1 MSISN
6 VIIPLDVSNV
16 SFAAM
21 EIGHDLAR
29 RIGVKTEVVSV
40 ASPRYANVTSAALR
54 QLVDDDRP
62 SSIRVIS
69 SERHDV
75 EGVLAEEVLADRTAL
90 WCIGSHGRTAIGE
103 LLFGSV
109 SADLVRDAQVPIVV
123 TGPHSAAR
131 PDATVLAIAL
141 DGTDVSTTIVP
152 AAVALADQLGLQVRL
167 LQVGHADVPADAV
180 ESAYLKR
187 VADGLQRATP
197 IDYDTLHG
205 DSATELA
212 GYVARM
218 PDVAMLAMAT
228 RGVPAGARMSVP
240 SVAMRV
246 LRHAATPLLLLHPP
260 STDDSATEGDT
271 EKVQGDQRPRV
282 VVGLDSFASSEPALR
297 WAADE
302 AARRGVMLQVVHTW
316 LIPVGSI
323 YGAAVW
329 PEVEACRD
337 AALETVSAAR
347 DAIATWYPDLQIETV
362 VAEGGA
368 AHTIAARSHGAV
380 MVVLGSHHHHWLSRA
395 VFGSTP
401 VSSLSHVRCP
411 LVIVPCDTD
420 DPAS

>member
-1 MSISN
+1 MPIRH

-21 EIGHDLAR
+21 ECGQDLAR
-29 RIGVKTEVVSV
+29 RLGVDTEVVSV
-40 ASPRYANVTSAALR
+40 TTPRYANVTAAALR
-54 QLVDDDRP
+54 QLVDDGRP

-75 EGVLAEEVLADRTAL
+75 EGVLAEEVLADDTAL

-109 SADLVRDAQVPIVV
+109 SADLVRDAGVPIVV
-123 TGPHSAAR
+123 TGPQASAR

-141 DGTDVSTTIVP
+141 DGSDVSETILP
-152 AAVALADQLGLQVRL
+152 GALALADQLGLTIRL
-167 LQVGHADVPADAV
+167 LQVGHAEVPPDAV
-180 ESAYLKR
+180 ESAFLHR
-187 VADGLQRATP
+187 VADSLDRRDP
-197 IDYDTLHG
+197 VDYDTLHG

-212 GYVARM
+212 GYVSRND
-218 PDVAMLAMAT
+218 DVAMLAMAT
-228 RGVPAGARMSVP
+228 RGIPGGARISVP

-246 LRHAATPLLLLHPP
+246 LRHSATPVLLLHPP
-260 STDDSATEGDT
+260 QPAEHPAEAEAPQQQID
-271 EKVQGDQRPRV
+271 VRPRV
-282 VVGLDSFASSEPALR
+282 VVGLDTLASSEPALR

-302 AARRGVMLQVVHTW
+302 ASRRGAVLQVVHTW

-337 AALETVSAAR
+337 AALETVTEAR
-347 DAIATWYPDLQIETV
+347 EAISGWYPDLEVETV

-368 AHTIAARSHGAV
+368 AHTIAGRSEGAI
-380 MVVLGSHHHHWLSRA
+380 MVVLGSHHHHWLTRA

-401 VSSLSHVRCP
+401 VSSLTHVRCP
-411 LVIVPCDTD
+411 LVIIPCDED
-420 DPAS
+420 SEQ